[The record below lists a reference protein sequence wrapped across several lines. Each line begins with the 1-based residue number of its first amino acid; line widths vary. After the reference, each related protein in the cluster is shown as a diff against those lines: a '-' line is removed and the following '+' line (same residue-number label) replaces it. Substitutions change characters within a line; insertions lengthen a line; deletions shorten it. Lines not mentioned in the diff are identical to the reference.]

1 MEHTTTTTLR
11 LDQLRLDGG
20 TQPRAELNDDTVLSY
35 AERMRE
41 GDPFPPI
48 RVVYDGTAYW
58 LWDGFHRV
66 EATRRNGDETIAAV
80 VEQGTLD
87 DAQWASYSANR
98 TNGLQRAQS
107 DCARSVQAAIR
118 HPRSRDLSNRAIAT
132 HVGVAEGTVRYWRK
146 KQDESQ
152 NGTET
157 HQGSAL
163 PNLSADSYRVGRDGK
178 LHPAHR
184 QNGHAASA
192 TDADVDDFDP
202 SEPAYTPP
210 TLQQISDLRRAVLIR
225 GGEWHGENR
234 LNGETRTFNVTLPG
248 QRPQPY
254 TAEDLW
260 MTLEAFPVLDLTS
273 DDWFTPADIIE
284 RVTDLFGG
292 RIDTD
297 PASNLIAQRV
307 VQASI
312 WYDEQ
317 QNGLDQPWYGNVYL
331 NPPYSNPAP
340 WVARLIEEYQAG
352 GITAA
357 VVLVNNQTD
366 SDWCQDLLKV
376 ATPCFHDGRIHFWR
390 PDRDG
395 KDGARQGQV
404 LFYLGPD
411 DAGFR
416 DHFGDLGMIMGAR
429 DQGSGIGD
437 QRPPCSDG
445 ADPQPLIPEPRQHE
459 ADLQREIVYE
469 LEQIGC
475 RVLRTNAGM
484 IYTEQGAI
492 KLSPAGWPDL
502 TVFIPR
508 QRLGDGR
515 GEAGATL
522 FVEVKRPDGKG
533 KVSDVQRQMHRDLR
547 DAGFAVVVVD
557 NLDTVF
563 AALQDLGV
571 RMAYQTTLM

>member
-1 MEHTTTTTLR
+1 METTTTTTLR

-20 TQPRAELNDDTVLSY
+20 TQPRAELNDDTILTY

-66 EATRRNGDETIAAV
+66 EATRRNGDERIEAV

-87 DAQWASYSANR
+87 DAQWHSFSANR

-107 DCARSVQAAIR
+107 DCARVVQAAIR
-118 HPRSRDLSNRAIAT
+118 HPRSAHLSNVAIAQ
-132 HVGVAEGTVRYWRK
+132 HVGVNESTVRYWRK
-146 KQDESQ
+146 KRDESQ
-152 NGTET
+152 NGNSTET

-178 LHPAHR
+178 LHPSHR
-184 QNGHAASA
+184 QNGDAAA
-192 TDADVDDFDP
+192 DADVDDFDP

-210 TLQQISDLRRAVLIR
+210 TLQQIGDLRRAVLIR
-225 GGEWHGENR
+225 GGEWHGENT

-248 QRPQPY
+248 QRQQPY

-260 MTLEAFPVLDLTS
+260 MTLEAFPVLEFTS

-297 PASNLIAQRV
+297 PASNRVAQRV
-307 VQASI
+307 VQASV
-312 WYDEQ
+312 WYEERD
-317 QNGLDQPWYGNVYL
+317 NGLEQPWYGNVFL

-340 WVARLIEEYQAG
+340 WVARLIEEYQDG

-357 VVLVNNQTD
+357 VVLVNNQTEA
-366 SDWCQDLLKV
+366 DWFQDLFKV

-390 PDRDG
+390 PDREG
-395 KDGARQGQV
+395 KSGARQGQV
-404 LFYLGPD
+404 IFYLGPD
-411 DAGFR
+411 VQAFR
-416 DHFGDLGMIMGAR
+416 DHFGDLGMIMENAECR
-429 DQGSGIGD
+429 MQNAPAPLHSPLSIVHS
-437 QRPPCSDG
+437 PLSD
-445 ADPQPLIPEPRQHE
+445 E

-475 RVLRTNAGM
+475 RVLRLNAGM
-484 IYTEQGAI
+484 AFGEQGAI
-492 KLSPAGWPDL
+492 KLAPAGTPDL
-502 TVFIPR
+502 LALIPR
-508 QRLGDGR
+508 NRINDGS
-515 GEAGATL
+515 GATGATL

-533 KVSDVQRQMHRDLR
+533 KVSDAQRRMHADLR
-547 DAGFAVVVVD
+547 EAGFAVVVAD
-557 NLDTVF
+557 TLDTVF
-563 AALQDLGV
+563 AALQELGV
-571 RMAYQTTLM
+571 RMGYQTTMG